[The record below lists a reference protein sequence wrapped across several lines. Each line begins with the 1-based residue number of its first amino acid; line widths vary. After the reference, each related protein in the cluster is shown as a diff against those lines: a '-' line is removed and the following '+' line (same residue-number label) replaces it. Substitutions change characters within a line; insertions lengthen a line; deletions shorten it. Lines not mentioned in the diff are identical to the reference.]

1 MISQTSLMSRVTAVL
16 PFVPLTPDERL
27 AIASEAI
34 LALGGEEAAALDTSS
49 FEDLAMK
56 AVNEYIET
64 DGARSLYRSVSTH
77 LMEAF

>member
-1 MISQTSLMSRVTAVL
+1 MSRVTAVL
-16 PFVPLTPDERL
+16 PFVPFTHEEKL

-34 LALGGEEAAALDTSS
+34 IALGGESASELGPEE
-49 FEDLAMK
+49 FERLATQCID
-56 AVNEYIET
+56 EYVET